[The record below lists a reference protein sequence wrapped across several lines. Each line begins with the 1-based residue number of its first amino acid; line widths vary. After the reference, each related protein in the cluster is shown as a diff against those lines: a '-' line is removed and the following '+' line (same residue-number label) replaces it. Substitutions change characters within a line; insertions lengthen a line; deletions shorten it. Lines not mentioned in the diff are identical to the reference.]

1 MSSHWCSMLGGE
13 LRYLGVEGVRTRVIE
28 AGDPAAELTIL
39 CVHGSGGHAENFV
52 TNVVPLAAAGHVLAP
67 DLLGHGLNSRPEA
80 ADYTMRGVLAHLEGL
95 LELVGA
101 RRVAVIGLSLGGT
114 LAGHLALQRPDL
126 VDKVVMICPA
136 GLAPGPQDPAQ
147 LRAAAARMRDGTTS
161 VLADPTW
168 ERCRARVAN
177 LLSDASRLPEE
188 MVALRQYMYTRPGAE
203 TMAAILDDNATR
215 AEEHVLGD
223 SALAK
228 LSAETLL
235 VWGRH
240 NTTPVAVAEAA
251 CEVLPHGELSLFEDS
266 GHWPHV
272 EEQDAFHERVL
283 QFLGRPDPGPPER
296 KE

>member
-1 MSSHWCSMLGGE
+1 MSSYWCSMLGGE
-13 LRYLGVEGVRTRVIE
+13 VRYRDVAGVRTRVLE
-28 AGDPAAELTIL
+28 AGDPAAERIVL

-52 TNVVPLAAAGHVLAP
+52 TNAVPLAAAGRVLAP
-67 DLLGHGLNSRPEA
+67 DLLGHGLNARP
-80 ADYTMRGVLAHLEGL
+80 ADAEYTMAGVLAHLEGL

-101 RRVAVIGLSLGGT
+101 RRVAVLGLSLGGG
-114 LAGHLALQRPDL
+114 LAGHLALRRPDL

-136 GLAPGPQDPAQ
+136 GLAPGPQDPAK

-203 TMAAILDDNATR
+203 TMAAILDDNAAH
-215 AEEHVLGD
+215 AEDYVLGD
-223 SALAK
+223 AALAK
-228 LSAETLL
+228 LEADTLL

-240 NTTPVAVAEAA
+240 NATPVSVAEAA
-251 CEVLPHGELSLFEDS
+251 CKLLPHGQLSVFEDS

-272 EEQDAFHERVL
+272 EEQDDFHKQVLAFLAR
-283 QFLGRPDPGPPER
+283 D
-296 KE
+296 

>member
-1 MSSHWCSMLGGE
+1 MLGGE
-13 LRYLGVEGVRTRVIE
+13 LCYREVDGVRTRVLE
-28 AGDPAAELTIL
+28 AGDPAGERTVL
-39 CVHGSGGHAENFV
+39 CIHGSGGHAENFV
-52 TNVVPLAAAGHVLAP
+52 TNVVPLAAAGHVVAP
-67 DLLGHGLNSRPEA
+67 DLLGHGLNARPEE
-80 ADYTMRGVLAHLEGL
+80 ADYTMQGVLAHLERL
-95 LELVGA
+95 LEVLGA
-101 RRVAVIGLSLGGT
+101 RQVAVIGLSLGGT
-114 LAGHLALQRPDL
+114 LAGHLALRRPDL

-136 GLAPGPQDPAQ
+136 GLAPGPQDPAA
-147 LRAAAARMRDGTTS
+147 LRAAAGRMRDGTTS

-203 TMAAILDDNATR
+203 TMAAILDDNATH
-215 AEEHVLGD
+215 AEEYVLD
-223 SALAK
+223 DRALTK

-240 NTTPVAVAEAA
+240 NATPFAVAEAA

-272 EEQDAFHERVL
+272 EEQDAFHKEVL
-283 QFLGRPDPGPPER
+283 GFLGRPDPDPAER